1 MSKAF
6 GPKGV
11 RARLIASF
19 QLPAHGPAPP
29 RFMGRCRRLDGPVH
43 RRTRVVRMIE
53 DYRRRWRSPHPS
65 GPVLSGGL
73 LLAASD
79 GGDGVSTRTANID
92 LTPAAAECD
101 VELGW
106 STNFDPRRSL
116 RLSSTQAVNAVPI
129 AGIRR
134 TANFATPVPG

>member
-1 MSKAF
+1 
-6 GPKGV
+6 
-11 RARLIASF
+11 
-19 QLPAHGPAPP
+19 
-29 RFMGRCRRLDGPVH
+29 
-43 RRTRVVRMIE
+43 MIE
-53 DYRRRWRSPHPS
+53 DYRWRWRSTHPS

-79 GGDGVSTRTANID
+79 GGDGVSTRSANID

-106 STNFDPRRSL
+106 STAFDPRRSL
-116 RLSSTQAVNAVPI
+116 RLSSIHAVNAVPI

-134 TANFATPVPG
+134 TADFATPVSR